1 MLRELRSG
9 DQSPGLRS
17 PAQQS
22 LGAALDQAAGG
33 SPVRR
38 VSFAWSAAQLAVRS
52 HAEHATAPP
61 QTHPWAGNT
70 PFERKAAG
78 GSGADS
84 VSSIAGSDAGGANSE
99 PPTPSRWT
107 IGGGSYV
114 AAVSPAR
121 LPPPLPGGLSRVP
134 SPMRAAVA
142 AAPTSPARSTS
153 SNLSGTDLQ
162 RCSATASALCK
173 LQEAQVCPR
182 RMSKCAALHI
192 WGPMSNLQ

>member
-1 MLRELRSG
+1 MLRELRGG

-38 VSFAWSAAQLAVRS
+38 VSSAWSAAQLAVRS

-70 PFERKAAG
+70 PFECKAG
-78 GSGADS
+78 GSVGG

-121 LPPPLPGGLSRVP
+121 LPPPLPSGLLRVL
-134 SPMRAAVA
+134 SPMRAAAA

-153 SNLSGTDLQ
+153 SSLSASDLQ
-162 RCSATASALCK
+162 RCSACSTASALCK
-173 LQEAQVCPR
+173 LQQAQVCAR
-182 RMSKCAALHI
+182 DACR
-192 WGPMSNLQ
+192 G